1 MFEARYIETV
11 RSIFQEQK
19 QLAEDALNQVNDED
33 LHRVL
38 AKDTLSLAVIVQHI
52 SNNMKSRWTDFLTTD
67 GEKPDRNRDAEFED
81 QQLSR
86 EELMET
92 WDARWELMDNVL
104 ASLTSEDLGKTVF
117 IRGEEKSVIW
127 AIEKQVSHYS
137 YHVGQ
142 IVYLAK
148 LFAGKNWNVLTIP
161 LPHQRND

>member
-1 MFEARYIETV
+1 MFEQRYVTEV

-19 QLAEDALNQVNDED
+19 QLAENALSQVTDED

-38 AKDTLSLAVIVQHI
+38 APDTLSIAVIMQHI
-52 SNNMKSRWTDFLTTD
+52 SNNMLSRWTDFLTTD

-86 EELMET
+86 EELMAT
-92 WDARWELMDNVL
+92 WDVRWQLLDDVL
-104 ASLTSEDLGKTVF
+104 ASLSPEDLGKTVF
-117 IRGEEKSVIW
+117 IRGEEKTVIW

-148 LFAGKNWNVLTIP
+148 LFAGENWNVLTIP
-161 LPHQRND
+161 LPHQR